1 MATREP
7 DSTGAPGDRNEASS
21 IPDEVWQ
28 RFLEDNERTIRDSAP
43 KEPSARERTALPR
56 PHGTANDT
64 EREHAHHQ
72 RRVTDAAEQDRQEA
86 VGELWQPEE
95 TTTGPAWRDMDGRAR
110 RRRAG
115 RALMTVAVVVVVLGA
130 ASHLSTGS
138 GTPSERD
145 GEATSMQ
152 PEDVPD
158 PLHTATARPTA
169 PVLDPDPASP
179 VARTG

>member
-1 MATREP
+1 M
-7 DSTGAPGDRNEASS
+7 
-21 IPDEVWQ
+21 WQ

-43 KEPSARERTALPR
+43 KEPSAKERTALVR
-56 PHGTANDT
+56 LNAMDKDT

-72 RRVTDAAEQDRQEA
+72 RRITDEAEQDRQEA

-95 TTTGPAWRDMDGRAR
+95 ITTGPAWGDMDGRAR
-110 RRRAG
+110 RRRVG
-115 RALMTVAVVVVVLGA
+115 RALGTVAAVIVVVGA
-130 ASHLSTGS
+130 VSQLSTGS
-138 GTPSERD
+138 GTPSEKD

-152 PEDVPD
+152 SEDVPD

-179 VARTG
+179 VARAG